1 MSERDLAGTPIPQ
14 SELTETLDEHKA
26 CLRLVEAV
34 EECLTHRPDLEGRW
48 VATLLERL
56 RPLRRGLQDHFESEE
71 KGALFGA
78 LPLAKPR
85 LARQLDALRKE
96 HPVLSERLE
105 RIIAQAEGLED
116 PAVYDLRELNA
127 AVQLF
132 VATLRR
138 HEAAENE
145 IVVHSLW
152 DELGTGD

>member
-1 MSERDLAGTPIPQ
+1 MSDPEVSGTQVPQ
-14 SELTETLDEHKA
+14 GELTETLDEHRA
-26 CLRLVEAV
+26 CLRLVEGV
-34 EECLTHRPDLEGRW
+34 ENCLTQAPDLEGRW
-48 VATLLERL
+48 VAALLERL
-56 RPLRRGLQDHFESEE
+56 RPLRRGLREHFESEE
-71 KGALFGA
+71 KGAIFGS
-78 LPLAKPR
+78 LPIAKPR
-85 LARQLDALRKE
+85 LARQLDALKKE

-105 RIIAQAEGLED
+105 RIIAHAEGLSD
-116 PAVYDLRELNA
+116 PEIYEIRELNA